1 MRFYK
6 CTYYVK
12 TTFTLNKKWGNYDMG
27 FVSATTVSLG
37 NYGIRFI
44 KKIENQDKHV
54 DASIN
59 WKCIYGS
66 TLKHINTDNFK
77 PIVTYGNLKSSF
89 YKV

>member
-27 FVSATTVSLG
+27 FVSATTVSLD

-44 KKIENQDKHV
+44 KKIENQDNACRCQHKLEMHLWKHT
-54 DASIN
+54 
-59 WKCIYGS
+59 K
-66 TLKHINTDNFK
+66 THKHR
-77 PIVTYGNLKSSF
+77 
-89 YKV
+89 